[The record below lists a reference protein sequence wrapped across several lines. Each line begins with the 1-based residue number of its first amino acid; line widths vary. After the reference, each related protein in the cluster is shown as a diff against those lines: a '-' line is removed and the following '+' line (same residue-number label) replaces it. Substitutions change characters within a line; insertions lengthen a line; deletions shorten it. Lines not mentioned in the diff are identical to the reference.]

1 MSNGHSQK
9 VHKLVFKTDYRLM
22 QVESIAECS
31 KGEHSAILLTF
42 IKLLF
47 VIKIFVLSIFEWP
60 FFYTLGAIS
69 LGTQLWIKLAT
80 SLNWIHFLAPNVWFS
95 VYKYIKQSFSWTS
108 TFGLDFTFAQE
119 PLKIIK
125 NIKCLGLLMLTYHP

>member
-1 MSNGHSQK
+1 M
-9 VHKLVFKTDYRLM
+9 
-22 QVESIAECS
+22 A
-31 KGEHSAILLTF
+31 
-42 IKLLF
+42 
-47 VIKIFVLSIFEWP
+47 VL
-60 FFYTLGAIS
+60 YTLGAIS

-119 PLKIIK
+119 PLKIIN
-125 NIKCLGLLMLTYHP
+125 NIKCLGLLMLTYHPKINGIYE